1 MVVIDNYVNVVQAAE
16 ALGLHW
22 ETVKRM
28 CREGSIPAQKIKNM
42 WLIDKND
49 LDKCLEY
56 SGINTRNLR
65 ELGLKL
71 KRARHQLGLSQAQL
85 AVILGVSN
93 AAVSRWENTNRSP
106 WTRHSKQIF
115 HWLQE
120 FDQN

>member
-1 MVVIDNYVNVVQAAE
+1 MVVLDNYVNVVQAAE
-16 ALGLHW
+16 TLGLHW

-28 CREGSIPAQKIKNM
+28 CREGSIPAKKIKNM

-49 LDKCLEY
+49 LEKCMEY

-65 ELGLKL
+65 ELGQKL
-71 KRARHQLGLSQAQL
+71 KKARRQLGLSQAQL

-106 WTRHSKQIF
+106 WTRHSKQII

-120 FDQN
+120 FTQN